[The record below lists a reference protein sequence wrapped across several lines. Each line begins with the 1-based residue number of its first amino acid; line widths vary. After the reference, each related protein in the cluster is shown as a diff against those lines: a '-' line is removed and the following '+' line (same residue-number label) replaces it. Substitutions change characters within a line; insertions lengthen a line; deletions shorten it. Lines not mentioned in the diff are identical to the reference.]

1 MEQDKRKAPISF
13 WELQKK
19 QQRLSILLFGLL
31 LLFYLL
37 TIGLI
42 SAAVFLS
49 LGLFLPGLN
58 YPPQSFFL
66 KYAFLVL
73 LISLALTVINF
84 LHGRK
89 KGLTYILKSLRAYPP
104 DPEDRYHLS
113 FLNVVEEMKI
123 SSGLPEIKAYVIP
136 TVNLNSLSLT
146 NSDGVPAVV
155 LTEGLLAEASRDEL
169 QGVVA
174 HEVAHILKGD
184 TFFFTLVCSFLSFYE
199 KLIDSLGPERE
210 NNSLFNPKKPGT
222 KETPQP
228 LIYLASLI
236 SYLLL
241 NFFIILISQKRELLA
256 DATAVE
262 LTRNP
267 VSLARIIYKAHIAN
281 SYLGD
286 STLFT
291 PLFLVPPDS
300 KEIND
305 TIHDRLFNTH
315 PPLMSRL
322 KILAEMAHKKVE
334 EIIEEVKNQ
343 EELRSQSRTAYDY
356 SEGSWT
362 LFEEKIKEL
371 RLASQKSLEKD
382 RIWMLKQPGGTWE
395 GPFVLGALLARPDF
409 TPTVRLKNIKEN
421 LEGRANEF
429 PQVRF
434 ALYRQLRKEPVDQAR
449 LNRCPTCQSKLLE
462 AFYEGVKIKKC
473 PVCTGKLIAMADLEK
488 ILSRKEIRFPEA
500 LKQKAN
506 SLQESLLKTRAR
518 KTTGQEKPGAFCPEC
533 GLLMTVRPFS
543 YHYLIPVYKC
553 YSCGLVWFESQ
564 ELELIQIL
572 VEQKC
577 QRKA

>member
-1 MEQDKRKAPISF
+1 MEQDRRKAPISF

-73 LISLALTVINF
+73 LISLTLTLINF
-84 LHGRK
+84 LQGRK

-146 NSDGVPAVV
+146 DLDGIPAVV

-199 KLIDSLGPERE
+199 KLIDSLDQERE
-210 NNSLFNPKKPGT
+210 NNRLLNPKKPGT

-228 LIYLASLI
+228 LVYLASLI

-286 STLFT
+286 SFLFT

-305 TIHDRLFNTH
+305 TIHDRFFNTH
-315 PPLMSRL
+315 PPFISRL

-334 EIIEEVKNQ
+334 EIIEEVKSQ
-343 EELRSQSRTAYDY
+343 EELREQSRTAYDY
-356 SEGSWT
+356 SEESWT

-371 RLASQKSLEKD
+371 RLANQKSLEKD
-382 RIWMLKQPGGTWE
+382 RIWMIKQPGGNWE
-395 GPFVLGALLARPDF
+395 GPFVLGALLVRPDF
-409 TPTVRLKNIKEN
+409 TPAARLKNIKEN

-434 ALYRQLRKEPVDQAR
+434 ALYRQLKKEPVDQAR
-449 LNRCPTCQSKLLE
+449 LNLCPTCQSQLLE

-473 PVCTGKLIAMADLEK
+473 PVCTGKLIAMDDLVK

-553 YSCGLVWFESQ
+553 YNCGLVWFESQ

-572 VEQKC
+572 VEQKY